1 MTAASVGFF
10 LAVCLCGG
18 LGAMTRFVVNTA
30 VNLRWHGR
38 FPLST
43 MIINV
48 LATFAAGCAYGGYS
62 GGALAHGWYLL
73 LVTGFL
79 GGFSTFST
87 AISEMVSLARNHRHM
102 MAFAYLLATMILP
115 TLCVLAGYALVT
127 A

>member
-1 MTAASVGFF
+1 MTAASIGLF
-10 LAVCLCGG
+10 LATCLCGG

-30 VNLRWHGR
+30 IGLRWHGK

-43 MIINV
+43 MTINV
-48 LATFAAGCAYGGYS
+48 IATFVAGCAFGGFSS
-62 GGALAHGWYLL
+62 GSLAQTWYLL

-87 AISEMVSLARNHRHM
+87 AISEMVSLARNGRHAL
-102 MAFAYLLATMILP
+102 AFGYLLVTMILP
-115 TLCVLAGYALVT
+115 TLCVLAGYALV